1 VFQPLAAFLLVVLAA
16 GDRQEVL
23 MRGLW
28 RRVAAAALAVISL
41 ALLGRGPIPRLA
53 PGGIVLHPPMAA
65 TAAPVHSEEVVVV
78 VVLRYR
84 HPHPAQAVMVA
95 QVLSL

>member
-1 VFQPLAAFLLVVLAA
+1 MFQPLAAFLLVVLAA

-23 MRGLW
+23 MRAP
-28 RRVAAAALAVISL
+28 RPQAAPVPLAVISL
-41 ALLGRGPIPRLA
+41 VLLGRGLIPRLA
-53 PGGIVLHPPMAA
+53 PGEIVLHPPMAA
-65 TAAPVHSEEVVVV
+65 TAAPVRSVVEVVV

-95 QVLSL
+95 QVLLL